1 MSGIV
6 LIGLIICGSFTITV
20 LGCVWM
26 GISYQ
31 EKKRG
36 YRHGASQREI
46 TDLQEQVSI
55 LRDETV
61 TIKKQM
67 RELIQIA
74 KGISE

>member
-26 GISYQ
+26 GISYT

-36 YRHGASQREI
+36 YKHGASQREI
-46 TDLQEQVSI
+46 TALQEQVSL
-55 LRDETV
+55 LRDET
-61 TIKKQM
+61 TGLKKQM

-74 KGISE
+74 KGIAE